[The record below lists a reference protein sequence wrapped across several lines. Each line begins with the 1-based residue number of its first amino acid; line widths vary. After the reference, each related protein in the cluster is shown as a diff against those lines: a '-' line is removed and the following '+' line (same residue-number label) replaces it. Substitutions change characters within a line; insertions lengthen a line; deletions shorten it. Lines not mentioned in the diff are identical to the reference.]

1 MSFYN
6 YYVQYKFFL
15 QYEPTISNSYICGSF
30 LFTKQLIKKK
40 FCNQGTVEF
49 TDVGRHF

>member
-6 YYVQYKFFL
+6 YYVQYKFFYSISL
-15 QYEPTISNSYICGSF
+15 QFQIVTFVVNFCLQSN
-30 LFTKQLIKKK
+30 LLKK
-40 FCNQGTVEF
+40 FCKQATVEF